1 MTVDGGIETVYLARH
16 GQTLWNTQGRRQGQL
31 DSPLTALG
39 REQVQR
45 NAKLLAAEPIDAVF
59 ASPLGRARES
69 AQVLAASFG
78 LPVVVLGELGEVDH
92 GEFAGLTRAE
102 IESAYP
108 GQLDARDRD
117 KYGYR
122 FPGGESYAD
131 ADLRARRALALVAD
145 SGARRPLLVSH
156 EMIGRMLL
164 KNLAGLSGED
174 ALRLNQPWDVVYRV
188 RRPARSNVSRRCTP

>member
-1 MTVDGGIETVYLARH
+1 M
-16 GQTLWNTQGRRQGQL
+16 
-31 DSPLTALG
+31 
-39 REQVQR
+39 
-45 NAKLLAAEPIDAVF
+45 
-59 ASPLGRARES
+59 
-69 AQVLAASFG
+69 
-78 LPVVVLGELGEVDH
+78 LGELSEVDH

-102 IESAYP
+102 IKSAYP